1 MNKEKHRDSVFIVHP
16 VLFRTARAENDS
28 VYEPSPEEQLEEAI
42 GLTMAI
48 DLELLDARIVKV
60 TRPHPGTLLGAGVVE
75 EIAQYCEENEPTIV
89 FVNHAL
95 APIQQKN
102 LEEAWNTKVID
113 RTGLILEIFGARAQT
128 REGQLQVEVAA
139 LEFQKSRLVRAWT
152 HLERQRGGAG
162 FMGGPGE
169 TQIELDRRI
178 ISDKI
183 IRLKKDL
190 EQVRRTREIQ
200 RRGRERIPMPVV
212 ALVGYTNAGKSTLFN
227 RLTGAEVF
235 AKDLLFATLDPTMR
249 SIKLANKQEV
259 ILSDTVG
266 FISDLPTHLVAAF
279 RATLEQVQFADVIL
293 HVRDA
298 SRPDSNAQR
307 EDVVQIL
314 HDLGIEYDS
323 DQRIIEVM
331 NKIDRLSAPDCEAIL
346 QQCEFKERQVAIS
359 ALTGQGSDKLLAA
372 IQKIVSEHHRTVT
385 YSFDSSRGDILSWL
399 HERTYVIKQ
408 EITDQTTAI
417 TVDIDPADMGR
428 FKDRFNID
436 PQIDMTEDLTHD
448 QNSQSA

>member
-1 MNKEKHRDSVFIVHP
+1 MNNKKHRDTVFIVHP
-16 VLFRTARAENDS
+16 VLFRSAKPENNS
-28 VYEPSPEEQLEEAI
+28 VYEPSIDEQMEEAI
-42 GLTMAI
+42 GLTKAI
-48 DLELLDARIVKV
+48 DLEIMDARTVKV
-60 TRPHPGTLLGAGVVE
+60 TRPHPGTLLGAGVVQ
-75 EIAQYCEENEPTIV
+75 EIGEYCEDEQPTIV

-102 LEEAWNTKVID
+102 LEDAWKTKVID

-190 EQVRRTREIQ
+190 EQVRRTRAIQ

-249 SIKLANKQEV
+249 SIKLENKQEV

-279 RATLEQVQFADVIL
+279 RATLEQVQFADIIL
-293 HVRDA
+293 HVRDI
-298 SRPDSNAQR
+298 SRPDTLAQR
-307 EDVVQIL
+307 EDVIHIL
-314 HDLGIEYDS
+314 QDLGIEYDS
-323 DQRIIEVM
+323 DKRIIEVM
-331 NKIDRLSAPDCEAIL
+331 NKIDRLSEDDRNMIVN
-346 QQCEFKERQVAIS
+346 QTDFQTRKIAIS
-359 ALTGQGSDKLLAA
+359 AITGQGSDSLLAA
-372 IQKIVSEHHRTVT
+372 IQSIVSEHHRTLT
-385 YSFDSSRGDILSWL
+385 YGIDSCRGDILSWL
-399 HERTYVIKQ
+399 HERAYVLKQETQDHLTYV
-408 EITDQTTAI
+408 

-428 FKDRFNID
+428 LKDRFGID
-436 PQIDMTEDLTHD
+436 PLEER
-448 QNSQSA
+448 QNGKDSRST

>member
-1 MNKEKHRDSVFIVHP
+1 MNNKKHRDTVFIVHP
-16 VLFRTARAENDS
+16 VLFRMAKPDDKS
-28 VYEPSPEEQLEEAI
+28 VYEPSVDEQMEEAI
-42 GLTMAI
+42 GLTKAI
-48 DLELLDARIVKV
+48 DLEILDARTVKV
-60 TRPHPGTLLGAGVVE
+60 TRPNPGTLLGAGVVK
-75 EIAQYCEENEPTIV
+75 EIADYCEDEQPTIV

-128 REGQLQVEVAA
+128 KEGQLQVEVAA

-298 SRPDSNAQR
+298 SRPDTLAQR
-307 EDVVQIL
+307 EDVIQIL
-314 HDLGIEYDS
+314 HDLGIEYDT
-323 DQRIIEVM
+323 DKRIIEVM
-331 NKIDRLSAPDCEAIL
+331 NKIDRLNEHDREELVHQVSFQP
-346 QQCEFKERQVAIS
+346 QQIAIS
-359 ALTGQGSDKLLAA
+359 ALTGQGTDNLLNA
-372 IQKIVSEHHRTVT
+372 IQAIVSEHHRTVV
-385 YSFDSSRGDILSWL
+385 YNFDSSRGDILSWL
-399 HERTYVIKQ
+399 HERAYVIKQ
-408 EITDQTTAI
+408 ESEDHITKI
-417 TVDIDPADMGR
+417 IVDIDPADMGR
-428 FKDRFNID
+428 FKDRFGIE
-436 PQIDMTEDLTHD
+436 PLEEQ
-448 QNSQSA
+448 QNGKNSRSA

>member
-1 MNKEKHRDSVFIVHP
+1 MNNKKHRDTVFIVHP
-16 VLFRTARAENDS
+16 VLFRMAKPDDKS
-28 VYEPSPEEQLEEAI
+28 VYEPSVDEQMEEAI
-42 GLTMAI
+42 GLTKAI
-48 DLELLDARIVKV
+48 DLEILDARTVKV
-60 TRPHPGTLLGAGVVE
+60 TRPNPGTLLGAGVVK
-75 EIAQYCEENEPTIV
+75 EIADYCEDEQPTIV

-128 REGQLQVEVAA
+128 KEGQLQVEVAA

-298 SRPDSNAQR
+298 SRPDTLAQR
-307 EDVVQIL
+307 EDVIQIL
-314 HDLGIEYDS
+314 HDLGIEYDT
-323 DQRIIEVM
+323 DKRIIEVM
-331 NKIDRLSAPDCEAIL
+331 NKIDRLNEHDREELVHQVSFQP
-346 QQCEFKERQVAIS
+346 QQIAIS
-359 ALTGQGSDKLLAA
+359 ALTGQGTDNLLNA
-372 IQKIVSEHHRTVT
+372 IQGIVSEHHRTVV
-385 YSFDSSRGDILSWL
+385 YNFDSSRGDILSWL
-399 HERTYVIKQ
+399 HERAYVIKQ
-408 EITDQTTAI
+408 ESEDHITKI
-417 TVDIDPADMGR
+417 IVDIDPADMGR
-428 FKDRFNID
+428 FKDRFGIE
-436 PQIDMTEDLTHD
+436 PLEEQ
-448 QNSQSA
+448 QNGKNSRSA

>member
-1 MNKEKHRDSVFIVHP
+1 MSMKKHRDSVFIVHP
-16 VLFRTARAENDS
+16 VLFRHARPDSTS
-28 VYEPSPEEQLEEAI
+28 VYEPAPEEQLEEAI
-42 GLTMAI
+42 GLTQAI
-48 DLELLDARIVKV
+48 DLELLDARTVKV

-102 LEEAWNTKVID
+102 LEDAWNTKVID

-169 TQIELDRRI
+169 TQIERDRRI

-249 SIKLANKQEV
+249 SIRLANKQEV

-298 SRPDSNAQR
+298 ARPDSNAQR
-307 EDVVQIL
+307 EDVIQIL

-323 DQRIIEVM
+323 DKRVIEVM
-331 NKIDRLSAPDCEAIL
+331 NKIDRLNDQEREGMINQAA
-346 QQCEFKERQVAIS
+346 FKERQVAIS
-359 ALTGQGSDKLLAA
+359 ALTGEGSEELLAA

-385 YSFDSSRGDILSWL
+385 YQFDSSRGDILSWL
-399 HERTYVIKQ
+399 HERTYVMTQ
-408 EITDQTTAI
+408 DTQDHTTTI

-428 FKDRFNID
+428 FKDRFGMEPVKQD
-436 PQIDMTEDLTHD
+436 TTEDDSHGH
-448 QNSQSA
+448 SRSA

>member
-1 MNKEKHRDSVFIVHP
+1 MNKKKHRDTVFIVHP
-16 VLFRTARAENDS
+16 VLFRSAKTENDS
-28 VYEPSPEEQLEEAI
+28 VYEPSVDEQMEEAI
-42 GLTMAI
+42 GLTKAI
-48 DLELLDARIVKV
+48 DLEILDARTVKV
-60 TRPHPGTLLGAGVVE
+60 TRPHPGTLIGAGVVE
-75 EIAQYCEENEPTIV
+75 EIAEYCEDEQPTIV

-235 AKDLLFATLDPTMR
+235 AQDLLFATLDPTMR
-249 SIKLANKQEV
+249 SIKLGNKQEV

-298 SRPDSNAQR
+298 SRPDTLAQR
-307 EDVVQIL
+307 EDVIHIL

-323 DQRIIEVM
+323 DKRIVEVM
-331 NKIDRLSAPDCEAIL
+331 NKIDRLSADDREAMIN
-346 QQCEFKERQVAIS
+346 QTDFQPRQIAIS
-359 ALTGQGSDKLLAA
+359 ALTGQGSDNLLAA
-372 IQKIVSEHHRTVT
+372 IQSIVSEHHRTLT

-399 HERTYVIKQ
+399 HERAYVIKQ
-408 EITDQTTAI
+408 ETHDHITHI

-436 PQIDMTEDLTHD
+436 PTEEQEQPNGQD
-448 QNSQSA
+448 SRSA

>member
-1 MNKEKHRDSVFIVHP
+1 MLSHALKDNTS
-16 VLFRTARAENDS
+16 A
-28 VYEPSPEEQLEEAI
+28 YEPSPEEQLEEAVGLTHAI
-42 GLTMAI
+42 GL
-48 DLELLDARIVKV
+48 K
-60 TRPHPGTLLGAGVVE
+60 LLGSRVVKLGRINPATLIGPGVVE
-75 EIAQYCEENEPTIV
+75 EVTALCESELPTII
-89 FVNHAL
+89 FVNHHL
-95 APIQQKN
+95 SPIQQKN
-102 LEEAWNTKVID
+102 LEEEWNTKVID

-139 LEFQKSRLVRAWT
+139 LEYQKSRLVRAWT

-183 IRLKKDL
+183 TRLKKEL

-200 RRGRERIPMPVV
+200 RRGRERLPMPVV

-227 RLTGAEVF
+227 RLTGSEVF

-249 SIKLANKQEV
+249 RLKLANKQDI

-279 RATLEQVQFADVIL
+279 RATLEQVQVADVIL

-298 SRPDSNAQR
+298 ARADTLAQR

-314 HDLGIEYDS
+314 ADLGIEYDT
-323 DQRIIEVM
+323 DKRIIEVM
-331 NKIDRLSAPDCEAIL
+331 NKIDRLDEEHRQGLLGRAGM
-346 QQCEFKERQVAIS
+346 QERQVAIS
-359 ALTGQGSDKLLAA
+359 ALTGDGINDLLAE
-372 IQKIVSEHHRTVT
+372 IQSIVAENNRLVVYTI
-385 YSFDSSRGDILSWL
+385 DPARGDAISWL
-399 HERTYVIKQ
+399 HERASVL
-408 EITDQTTAI
+408 EERSGADQTYI
-417 TVDIDPADMGR
+417 LMKVDIDPADIGR
-428 FKDRFNID
+428 FKDRFG
-436 PQIDMTEDLTHD
+436 LTPEEESTHGK
-448 QNSQSA
+448 NRRPA

>member
-1 MNKEKHRDSVFIVHP
+1 MNNKKHRDTVFIVHP
-16 VLFRTARAENDS
+16 VLKRIPKTGDS
-28 VYEPSPEEQLEEAI
+28 IYEPSIDEQMEEAI
-42 GLTMAI
+42 GLTKAI
-48 DLELLDARIVKV
+48 DLEIMDARTVKV
-60 TRPHPGTLLGAGVVE
+60 TRPHPGTLIGAGVIK
-75 EIAQYCEENEPTIV
+75 EIADYCEDELPTII
-89 FVNHAL
+89 FVNHSL
-95 APIQQKN
+95 TPIQQKN

-128 REGQLQVEVAA
+128 KEGQLQVEVAA
-139 LEFQKSRLVRAWT
+139 LEYQKSRLVRAWT

-183 IRLKKDL
+183 IRLKKEL

-200 RRGRERIPMPVV
+200 RRGRERIPMPIV

-227 RLTGAEVF
+227 RLTGADVF

-249 SIKLANKQEV
+249 RVQLANKQEV

-279 RATLEQVQFADVIL
+279 RATLEQVQMADVIL

-298 SRPDSNAQR
+298 SRPDTLAQR
-307 EDVVQIL
+307 EDVIQIL
-314 HDLGIEYDS
+314 ADLGIEYDS
-323 DQRIIEVM
+323 DKRIVEVM
-331 NKIDRLSAPDCEAIL
+331 NKIDRLDEHAREDMINQVSFQP
-346 QQCEFKERQVAIS
+346 RQIAIS
-359 ALTGQGSDKLLAA
+359 ALTGEGTDTLLRE
-372 IQKIVSEHHRTVT
+372 IQNIVAEHHQTVT
-385 YSFDSSRGDILSWL
+385 YRVDSGRGDVLSWL
-399 HERTYVIKQ
+399 HERAYVIKQ
-408 EITDQTTAI
+408 ENDGHIVEI

-428 FKDRFNID
+428 FNDRFGIPPEKEEGNGKNRRS
-436 PQIDMTEDLTHD
+436 L
-448 QNSQSA
+448 

>member
-1 MNKEKHRDSVFIVHP
+1 MSTQKHRDTVFIVHP
-16 VLFRTARAENDS
+16 VLVHALKKDDS
-28 VYEPSPEEQLEEAI
+28 VYEPSIDEQMEEAI
-42 GLTMAI
+42 GLTKAI
-48 DLELLDARIVKV
+48 DLEIMDARTVKV
-60 TRPHPGTLLGAGVVE
+60 SRPHPGTLIGAGVIK
-75 EIAQYCEENEPTIV
+75 EIADYCEDELPTII
-89 FVNHAL
+89 FVNHTL
-95 APIQQKN
+95 TPVQQKN

-139 LEFQKSRLVRAWT
+139 LEYQKSRLVRAWT

-183 IRLKKDL
+183 IRLKKEL
-190 EQVRRTREIQ
+190 EHVRRTREIQ

-227 RLTGAEVF
+227 RLTGSDVF

-279 RATLEQVQFADVIL
+279 RATLEQVQLADVIL

-298 SRPDSNAQR
+298 SRPDTLAQR
-307 EDVVQIL
+307 EDVINIL
-314 HDLGIEYDS
+314 SDLGIEYDS
-323 DQRIIEVM
+323 DRRIIEVM
-331 NKIDRLSAPDCEAIL
+331 NKIDRLNEHDREEVINQVSFQP
-346 QQCEFKERQVAIS
+346 RQIAIS
-359 ALTGQGSDKLLAA
+359 ALTGEGTDNLLQA
-372 IQKIVSEHHRTVT
+372 IQSIVSEHRKTIT
-385 YSFDSSRGDILSWL
+385 YSIDTARGDAISWL
-399 HERTYVIKQ
+399 HERTHVIKQ
-408 EITDQTTAI
+408 NTDDHMLEIT
-417 TVDIDPADMGR
+417 VEIDPADMGR
-428 FKDRFNID
+428 FKDRFGISEKEE
-436 PQIDMTEDLTHD
+436 QKHGK
-448 QNSQSA
+448 AC

>member
-1 MNKEKHRDSVFIVHP
+1 MNNKKHRDTVFIVHP
-16 VLFRTARAENDS
+16 VLFRSAKAENDS
-28 VYEPSPEEQLEEAI
+28 VYEPSVDEQMEEAI
-42 GLTMAI
+42 GLTKAI
-48 DLELLDARIVKV
+48 DLEILDARTVKV
-60 TRPHPGTLLGAGVVE
+60 TRPHPGTLLGAGVVQKIGE
-75 EIAQYCEENEPTIV
+75 YCEDEQPTIV

-183 IRLKKDL
+183 VRLKKDL

-249 SIKLANKQEV
+249 SIKLSNKQEV

-298 SRPDSNAQR
+298 SRPDTLAQR
-307 EDVVQIL
+307 EDVIHIL

-323 DQRIIEVM
+323 DKRIIEVM
-331 NKIDRLSAPDCEAIL
+331 NKIDRLNEDDREALIN
-346 QQCEFKERQVAIS
+346 QTDFQPRQIAIS
-359 ALTGQGSDKLLAA
+359 ALTGQGSENLLAA
-372 IQKIVSEHHRTVT
+372 IQSIVSEHHRTLT

-399 HERTYVIKQ
+399 HERAYVIKQ
-408 EITDQTTAI
+408 ETQDHITYI

-428 FKDRFNID
+428 FKDRFGIE
-436 PQIDMTEDLTHD
+436 PLEEQ
-448 QNSQSA
+448 QNGKDSRSA

>member
-1 MNKEKHRDSVFIVHP
+1 MDKKKHRDTVFIVHP
-16 VLFRTARAENDS
+16 VLFRSAKPENSS
-28 VYEPSPEEQLEEAI
+28 VYEPSIDEQMEEAI
-42 GLTMAI
+42 GLTKAI
-48 DLELLDARIVKV
+48 DLEILDARTVKV
-60 TRPHPGTLLGAGVVE
+60 SRPHPGTLLGAGVAQ
-75 EIAQYCEENEPTIV
+75 EIGEYCEDEQPTIV

-200 RRGRERIPMPVV
+200 RRGRQRIPMPVV

-227 RLTGAEVF
+227 RLTGAAVF
-235 AKDLLFATLDPTMR
+235 AQDLLFATLDPTMR
-249 SIKLANKQEV
+249 SIRLANKQEV

-298 SRPDSNAQR
+298 SRPDTLAQR
-307 EDVVQIL
+307 EDVINIL
-314 HDLGIEYDS
+314 RDLGIEYDS
-323 DQRIIEVM
+323 DRRIIEVM
-331 NKIDRLSAPDCEAIL
+331 NKIDRLSAQDREALINQSSFQP
-346 QQCEFKERQVAIS
+346 QQIALS
-359 ALTGQGSDKLLAA
+359 ALTGQGSDSLLAA
-372 IQKIVSEHHRTVT
+372 IQAIVSEHHQTLT
-385 YSFDSSRGDILSWL
+385 YRFDSSRGDILSWL
-399 HERTYVIKQ
+399 HERAYVIKQ
-408 EITDQTTAI
+408 ETDEHITMI

-436 PQIDMTEDLTHD
+436 PVKEQDT
-448 QNSQSA
+448 QNGKDSRSA

>member
-1 MNKEKHRDSVFIVHP
+1 MNSKKHRDTVFIVHP
-16 VLFRTARAENDS
+16 VLFRSAKAENDS
-28 VYEPSPEEQLEEAI
+28 VYEPSVDEQMEEAI
-42 GLTMAI
+42 GLTKAI
-48 DLELLDARIVKV
+48 DLEILDARTVKV
-60 TRPHPGTLLGAGVVE
+60 TRPHPGTLLGAGVVQKIGE
-75 EIAQYCEENEPTIV
+75 YCEDEQPTIV

-183 IRLKKDL
+183 VRLKKDL

-249 SIKLANKQEV
+249 SIKLSNKQEV

-298 SRPDSNAQR
+298 SRPDTLAQR
-307 EDVVQIL
+307 EDVIHIL

-323 DQRIIEVM
+323 DKRIIEVM
-331 NKIDRLSAPDCEAIL
+331 NKIDRLNEDDREALIN
-346 QQCEFKERQVAIS
+346 QTDFQPRQIAIS
-359 ALTGQGSDKLLAA
+359 ALTGQGSENLLAA
-372 IQKIVSEHHRTVT
+372 IQSIVSEHHRTLT

-399 HERTYVIKQ
+399 HERAYVIKQ
-408 EITDQTTAI
+408 ETQDHITYI

-428 FKDRFNID
+428 FKDRFGIE
-436 PQIDMTEDLTHD
+436 PLEEQ
-448 QNSQSA
+448 QNGKDSRSA

>member
-1 MNKEKHRDSVFIVHP
+1 MNKEKHRDTVFIVHP
-16 VLFRTARAENDS
+16 VLFRSAKPESAS
-28 VYEPSPEEQLEEAI
+28 VYEPSLDEQMEEAV
-42 GLTMAI
+42 GLTKAI
-48 DLELLDARIVKV
+48 DLEILDARTVKV
-60 TRPHPGTLLGAGVVE
+60 SRPHPGTLLGAGVVQ
-75 EIAQYCEENEPTIV
+75 EIADYCEDEQPTIV

-102 LEEAWNTKVID
+102 LEDAWNTKVID

-139 LEFQKSRLVRAWT
+139 LEFQKTRLVRAWT

-178 ISDKI
+178 ISEKI

-200 RRGRERIPMPVV
+200 RRGRARIPMPVV

-227 RLTGAEVF
+227 RLTGAGVF

-249 SIKLANKQEV
+249 SIRLANKQEV

-266 FISDLPTHLVAAF
+266 FLSDLPTHLVAAF

-298 SRPDSNAQR
+298 SRPDTLAQR
-307 EDVVQIL
+307 EDVIQIL
-314 HDLGIEYDS
+314 HDLGIEYDG
-323 DQRIIEVM
+323 DKRIIEVM
-331 NKIDRLSAPDCEAIL
+331 NKIDRLNDHDREELIHQTGFQPKQIAL
-346 QQCEFKERQVAIS
+346 S
-359 ALTGQGSDKLLAA
+359 ALTGQGTEDLLSA
-372 IQKIVSEHHRTVT
+372 IQHVVSEHHRTVT
-385 YSFDSSRGDILSWL
+385 YSLDSSRGDILSWL

-408 EITDQTTAI
+408 ETEGQATHI

-428 FKDRFNID
+428 FKDRFGIN
-436 PQIDMTEDLTHD
+436 PLEDQED
-448 QNSQSA
+448 GQNSRSA

>member
-1 MNKEKHRDSVFIVHP
+1 MNKKEHRDSVFIVHP
-16 VLFRTARAENDS
+16 VLFRSARPES
-28 VYEPSPEEQLEEAI
+28 TSLYEPAVEEQLEEAI
-42 GLTMAI
+42 GLTKAI
-48 DLELLDARIVKV
+48 DLELLDARTVKV

-102 LEEAWNTKVID
+102 LEDAWNTKVID

-183 IRLKKDL
+183 TRLKKDL

-235 AKDLLFATLDPTMR
+235 AQDLLFATLDPTMR

-298 SRPDSNAQR
+298 SRPDSAAQR
-307 EDVVQIL
+307 EDVIQIL
-314 HDLGIEYDS
+314 HDLGIEYDA
-323 DQRIIEVM
+323 DKRIIEVM
-331 NKIDRLSAPDCEAIL
+331 NKIDRLNEAERDSLIN
-346 QQCEFKERQVAIS
+346 QAEFKERQVAIS
-359 ALTGQGSDKLLAA
+359 ALTGQGSDDLLAA
-372 IQKIVSEHHRTVT
+372 IQRIVSEHHRTIT
-385 YSFDSSRGDILSWL
+385 YHVDSSRGDILSWL
-399 HERTYVIKQ
+399 HERTYVMN
-408 EITDQTTAI
+408 QTTNDHITHI

-428 FKDRFNID
+428 FTDRFGIE
-436 PQIDMTEDLTHD
+436 PQETMTEDPHHD
-448 QNSQSA
+448 QNSRSA

>member
-1 MNKEKHRDSVFIVHP
+1 MNKKKHRDTVFIVHP
-16 VLFRTARAENDS
+16 VLFRSAKTENDS
-28 VYEPSPEEQLEEAI
+28 VYEPSVDEQMEEAI
-42 GLTMAI
+42 GLTKAI
-48 DLELLDARIVKV
+48 DLEIMDARTVKV
-60 TRPHPGTLLGAGVVE
+60 TRPNPGTLLGAGVVK
-75 EIAQYCEENEPTIV
+75 EIADYCEDETPTLV

-183 IRLKKDL
+183 VRLKKDL

-200 RRGRERIPMPVV
+200 RRGRERVPMPVV

-298 SRPDSNAQR
+298 SRPDTMAQR
-307 EDVVQIL
+307 EDVIQIL
-314 HDLGIEYDS
+314 ADLGIEYDG
-323 DQRIIEVM
+323 DKRIIEVM
-331 NKIDRLSAPDCEAIL
+331 NKIDRLSEHDREAIIE
-346 QQCEFKERQVAIS
+346 QTSYQTRQIAIS
-359 ALTGQGSDKLLAA
+359 ALTGQGTDNLLAA
-372 IQKIVSEHHRTVT
+372 IQSIVSEHHRTVT
-385 YSFDSSRGDILSWL
+385 YSVDASRGDVLSWL
-399 HERTYVIKQ
+399 HERAYVINQ
-408 EITDQTTAI
+408 ETEDHITRI

-428 FKDRFNID
+428 FKDRFGID
-436 PQIDMTEDLTHD
+436 PVEEQ
-448 QNSQSA
+448 QNGKDSRSA